1 MKKRLFLLFILVLSA
16 WLAAAIIFIQSPRF
30 ATIFKKV
37 AARYIPGDLGV
48 DGDFSEFAI
57 QLFPPGISLKNPK
70 ITLRERNVL
79 KMPAGTTVQA
89 QRINLNFELFQ
100 TLSGEIRIH
109 EAEIVDGEATLV
121 LDSVPSETVG
131 KAEKKRLNLNFHW
144 DELLQVRAESI
155 ALKNTRMHLIW
166 KHASDSETIDF
177 LAQLVRLSQ
186 WSGKGGLGYEASI
199 HLTEM
204 TSKLA
209 HDVIEGVHLPTAID
223 ELHTVARVNGAGATL
238 EEFLLNL
245 QGVSVRSTGKIQ
257 GDILNAKGEKKFE
270 LDLTTDGEL
279 QNVHKLVRDA
289 TGSDIGDIQG
299 RGVFKGKLQGSVD
312 SKIHLLKA
320 EGRLE
325 LEKLEFQKWKAD
337 HFSIEGGWTSSD
349 RGGEIAIT
357 RGFVSSEETERQNK
371 PASGGEIEI
380 GAFKLSLGE
389 ITSPSNPV
397 LIPLNLKRA
406 HLHWLLGPVA
416 HSVYS
421 LLFRATGPV
430 QLTWTSG
437 GRKDFG
443 QIQAQTSLMLS
454 DFQLDNQVPGVSRP
468 FHRILKIPQMSI
480 RGTTVIDSEGVK
492 PKSLNLAI
500 NHTKM
505 KIDGAVNFKSGFNFY
520 GSGYANLSEVGEIAE
535 SPIRGEGPLSV
546 HVHGPA
552 SDVILDFDAD
562 LQKASYLNMDYG
574 NLKGRITWNN
584 HLHRLLLTGIRAN
597 QGETFYLGQGRID
610 LGNRQNIDIRVK
622 VPNGNVRD
630 LSKIFAKMTEDLS
643 WYPQSSKKNDLNG
656 TLDGEVVIS
665 GGVKASELQV
675 TALLNGK
682 NWDYRG
688 ERFDRVSFVGGLDQG
703 LYYIR
708 DLNAKKYGGRITGR
722 ISYLQS
728 QKKLDWELE
737 SQQLRLSDL
746 DHLAQFDVPIR
757 GKLLVKS
764 SGKGTQGSIQSHSE
778 VLVSDLSI
786 RGSPLPSSEFILT
799 SENRKLELKSRAFE
813 GQGVLDLNYPF
824 TEGRDGALRFELSRF
839 DFSRLLLLLNPEV
852 SSDSTLVGQC
862 SGVVNLF
869 FRTGSI
875 DRSNGNFEL
884 KECLIAKSGT
894 SFRLVR
900 PVSFKIVDGSFDLK
914 DLSLAGN
921 RGVMTLR
928 LQGNKGD
935 LDGKIAGPLDIS
947 IAEFLTSSISQA
959 NGVASLDF
967 AIGGTL
973 KNPSFNGKGSLEG
986 VSFRGSFAESPFENL
1001 VGNFQLRQNHLL
1013 LKDFQADLA
1022 GGVVRAGGE
1031 ITIFA
1036 DRYPYLD
1043 LTGSLTGSKIKVP
1056 PFQFAKVAGN
1066 LKVYGTNLPYA
1077 IDGSLVVDSALL
1089 KENML
1094 KTKTSSAL
1102 KVVRY
1107 TPPPSLN
1114 RMADYPHFK
1123 LNIDVKSNGGIL
1135 IQNDL
1140 FDAELKAQI
1149 KVVNTLEVPRI
1160 LGAVDVLHG
1169 KMLFKDRF
1177 FQIQSASAVFDNPT
1191 LFNPRFNL
1199 SATTDMSWVK
1209 VQLYASGRVGGV
1221 GRDSNQEQWK
1231 VELSS
1236 NPSMP
1241 ESEII
1246 SLLALGM
1253 TVNETKKLNSTD
1265 RSVLEQG
1272 EAASLLL
1279 HSLDFNREVENKT
1292 GFQIRLDESV
1302 DSQEGTSFSRPQS
1315 STNES
1320 GVAPKIVIKKQLT
1333 KNLDV
1338 SYGSTVGVGT
1348 STRRQVN
1355 AEIKVTPGL
1364 SVLGVWDTYQGSE
1377 TKDRRTSY
1385 GMDLKLQKRFK

>member
-1 MKKRLFLLFILVLSA
+1 MKKRLFLFFILILSI
-16 WLAAAIIFIQSPRF
+16 WLVAAIVFIQSPRF

-48 DGDFSEFAI
+48 NGDFSEFAI

-70 ITLRERNVL
+70 ITLRDRNVL

-89 QRINLNFELFQ
+89 ERINLNFELFQ

-109 EAEIVDGEATLV
+109 EAEIVNGDATVV
-121 LDSVPSETVG
+121 LDSVLTQTVG
-131 KAEKKRLNLNFHW
+131 KTEKKRLNLNFHW

-155 ALKNTRMHLIW
+155 ALKNTRMHLVW
-166 KHASDSETIDF
+166 KHANESETIDF
-177 LAQLVRLSQ
+177 LAKLVRLSQ

-204 TSKLA
+204 NSRFP
-209 HDVIEGVHLPTAID
+209 HEVIEGVHLPPSID
-223 ELHTVARVNGAGATL
+223 ELRTVARVNGAGATL
-238 EEFLLNL
+238 EEFFLNL
-245 QGVSVRSTGKIQ
+245 QGVAVRSTGRIQ

-270 LDLTTDGEL
+270 LNLTADGKL
-279 QNVHKLVRDA
+279 QNVQKVLHA
-289 TGSDIGDIQG
+289 TTQSDLHGDIQG
-299 RGVFKGKLQGSVD
+299 HGVFKGNLQGSVD
-312 SKIHLLKA
+312 SKIHSLKA

-325 LEKLEFQKWKAD
+325 LENLEFQKWKAD
-337 HFSIEGGWTSSD
+337 RFSIEGGWTSSD
-349 RGGEIAIT
+349 QGGEIAIS
-357 RGFVSSEETERQNK
+357 RGFVASQEIERQNG

-380 GAFKLSLGE
+380 GAFKLNLGE
-389 ITSPSNPV
+389 MKSRSNPV
-397 LIPLNLKRA
+397 SIPLNLKRA
-406 HLHWLLGPVA
+406 HLHWLLGPA
-416 HSVYS
+416 ASSVYS

-430 QLTWTSG
+430 QLTWTPG

-443 QIQAQTSLMLS
+443 QIQAQTSLTLS
-454 DFQLDNQVPGVSRP
+454 DFQLDNQKLGVSRP
-468 FHRILKIPQMSI
+468 FHRILKIPQMSL
-480 RGTTVIDSEGVK
+480 RGTTVINSEGVK
-492 PKSLNLAI
+492 PKSVALEI
-500 NHTKM
+500 DHTKM
-505 KIDGAVNFKSGFNFY
+505 KIDGEVNFKTGFNFY
-520 GSGYANLSEVGEIAE
+520 GAGYANLSEVGEIAE
-535 SPIRGEGPLSV
+535 SPIRGEGPVAV

-552 SDVILDFDAD
+552 SNVILDFDVD

-574 NLKGRITWNN
+574 SLKGQISLDDHPN
-584 HLHRLLLTGIRAN
+584 RLLLTGIRAS
-597 QGETFYLGQGRID
+597 QGETFYSGQGRID
-610 LGNRQNIDIRVK
+610 LGPHENMDIRVK

-643 WYPQSSKKNDLNG
+643 WYPHALNG

-665 GGVKASELQV
+665 GGVKTSEMQV
-675 TALLNGK
+675 KAILNGR

-688 ERFDRVSFVGGLDQG
+688 ERFDRVSFIGGVDQG
-703 LYYIR
+703 LYYIK
-708 DLNAKKYGGRITGR
+708 DLSAKKRGGRMTGR

-728 QKKLDWELE
+728 EKKLDWELE
-737 SQQLRLSDL
+737 TQQLRLSDL
-746 DHLAQFDVPIR
+746 DHLAQLDVPIR
-757 GKLLVKS
+757 GKLSIKS
-764 SGKGTQGSIQSHSE
+764 SGRGKEGAIQSNSE
-778 VLVSDLSI
+778 VIVSDLSVK
-786 RGSPLPSSEFILT
+786 GSPLPSSEFFIK
-799 SENRKLELKSRAFE
+799 SGDGKLELKSRAFE
-813 GQGVLDLNYPF
+813 GQSVLDLNYPF
-824 TEGRDGALRFELSRF
+824 TEGKDGSLRIQLNRL
-839 DFSRLLLLLNPEV
+839 DFSPLLLLLNPDV
-852 SSDSTLVGQC
+852 SFDSTLVGQC
-862 SGVVNLF
+862 SGAVNLF
-869 FRTGSI
+869 FRSGSI
-875 DRSNGNFEL
+875 DRSNGEFEL

-900 PVSFKIVDGSFDLK
+900 PVSFKISDGSFDLK

-921 RGVMTLR
+921 RGTMSLR
-928 LQGNKGD
+928 LQGHKGD
-935 LDGKIAGPLDIS
+935 LEGKISGALDVS

-959 NGVASLDF
+959 NGVALLDF
-967 AIGGTL
+967 MIGGTL
-973 KNPSFNGKGSLEG
+973 KNPIFNGKGSLDG

-1001 VGNFQLRQNHLL
+1001 AGTFQLRQNHLL

-1036 DRYPYLD
+1036 DRYPYLA
-1043 LTGSLTGSKIKVP
+1043 LTGSLTGSKVKVP
-1056 PFQFAKVAGN
+1056 PFQFAKIAGN
-1066 LKVYGTNLPYA
+1066 LKVYGTTLPYS

-1094 KTKTSSAL
+1094 KTKGGSSL

-1107 TPPPSLN
+1107 APPPSLS

-1140 FDAELKAQI
+1140 FDAEMKAQI

-1160 LGAVDVLHG
+1160 LGTVDVLHG

-1177 FQIQSASAVFDNPT
+1177 FQIQSGSAVFDNPT

-1209 VQLYASGRVGGV
+1209 VQLYASGRVGEE

-1236 NPSMP
+1236 NPAMP
-1241 ESEII
+1241 QSEII

-1302 DSQEGTSFSRPQS
+1302 DSQQGTSFSRPQS

-1364 SVLGVWDTYQGSE
+1364 SVIGVWDTYQGSE